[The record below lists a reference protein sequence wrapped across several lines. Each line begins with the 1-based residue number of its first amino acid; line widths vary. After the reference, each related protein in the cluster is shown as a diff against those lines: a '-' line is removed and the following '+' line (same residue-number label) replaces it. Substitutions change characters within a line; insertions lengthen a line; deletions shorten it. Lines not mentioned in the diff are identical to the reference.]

1 MWKKKRGNF
10 QPQASAEVH
19 GGLKDAM
26 GVLKKPSAKQASL
39 KKEKSKK
46 PALKKVAK
54 NEALKKVEATER
66 TPWEKIKTT
75 AKKPERCCLTGRYS
89 KDQDKFLIVE
99 VTKKMSLQ
107 YRWIIDRIKD
117 SLEKEH
123 ITKHEAIQV
132 RESLCFQRP

>member
-1 MWKKKRGNF
+1 M
-10 QPQASAEVH
+10 
-19 GGLKDAM
+19 
-26 GVLKKPSAKQASL
+26 